1 VSARVVAG
9 TNGERASRRRPRK
22 RIPLLIVV
30 SWGVLASLVLVAVF
44 APVLAPHD
52 IREQSLLLRLK
63 PPTVMGGIDG
73 HVLGTDQLG
82 RDVLSRLL
90 YAVRTTLA
98 VAAIGT
104 VIGLMLGTTLGLLS
118 GLLGGW
124 FDNLIMFLV
133 DVQASLPF
141 VLVAL
146 TVIALFDTSLLVL
159 VLVVGIAGWEIYAR
173 VVRGQVLAVR
183 DLPFIEASRALGAN
197 LGRIGWR
204 HVLPN
209 VSSPIIV
216 MATVNFSYVV
226 LLESAL
232 SFLGLGVQPP
242 NTSLGAML
250 GAGRDYILTNWTL
263 PALPGAV
270 IVLITMSISLIGDWV
285 RDVLDPRQ
293 VN

>member
-1 VSARVVAG
+1 MTARLEA
-9 TNGERASRRRPRK
+9 TASEDATGVRGRRRKLPV
-22 RIPLLIVV
+22 LIAV
-30 SWGVLASLVLVAVF
+30 SGAVLGILVLVAIF
-44 APVLAPHD
+44 APLLAPYD
-52 IREQSLLLRLK
+52 IREQSLLERLA
-63 PPTVMGGIDG
+63 PPTALGGIEG

-82 RDVLSRLL
+82 RDVLSRLI
-90 YAVRTTLA
+90 YAIRTTLA

-104 VIGLMLGTTLGLLS
+104 VIGLVIGTTLGLLS

-124 FDNLIMFLV
+124 FDNFIMFLV

-159 VLVVGIAGWEIYAR
+159 ILVVGIAGWEIYAR

-183 DLPFIEASRALGAN
+183 DLPYIEASTALGAN
-197 LGRIGWR
+197 LARIGWR

-263 PALPGAV
+263 PAIPGAV
-270 IVLITMSISLIGDWV
+270 IVLITMSISLIGDWL

-293 VN
+293 AD